1 MTFLENYVMNFDE
14 TWQAHITVSAHC
26 AATTQ
31 MHKVK
36 GQHHMKLKTDMEYVQ
51 YVSSTFVT

>member
-1 MTFLENYVMNFDE
+1 MNFDE